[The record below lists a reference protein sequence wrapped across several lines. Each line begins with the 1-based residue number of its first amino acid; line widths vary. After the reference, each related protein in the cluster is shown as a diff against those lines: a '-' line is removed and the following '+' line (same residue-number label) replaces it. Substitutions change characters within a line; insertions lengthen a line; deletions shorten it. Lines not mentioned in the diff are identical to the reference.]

1 MADEITYETI
11 TYTAPLPGV
20 AQITLNRPKAR
31 NAQDL
36 QMTYDLNAAFD
47 HAAADD
53 GIKVII
59 LAGSDPHF
67 CAGHD
72 LSGDSGKTWK
82 DFPQISTWGSFD
94 PPGAEGRYARESEIY
109 LGMTERWRNI
119 PKPTIAAVQGK
130 CIAGGLMLAWACDI
144 IIAADDAEFR
154 DPVVEMGVCGVEF
167 FAHPWE
173 VGVRKAKELLFT
185 ADWLGAEDAK
195 QLGMVNQVVPR
206 DELLPTALAMA
217 ERIAQKPLFVLKLTK
232 QAVNQTQD
240 AMGRP
245 TAMAQVFALHQLCH
259 SHNVQVH
266 GIPVDPGGLP
276 ESMRGR
282 FVKKADMD
290 TVGSASD
297 AAE

>member
-1 MADEITYETI
+1 MAEQDTYETI
-11 TYTAPLPGV
+11 TYTEPLPSA
-20 AQITLNRPKAR
+20 AQITLNRPQAR

-36 QMTYDLNAAFD
+36 QMTYDLNQAFER
-47 HAAADD
+47 AAADD

-72 LSGDSGKTWK
+72 LSGDSGKTWE
-82 DFPQISTWGSFD
+82 DFPQVNTWGSFD
-94 PPGAEGRYARESEIY
+94 PPGAEGRFAREAEIY
-109 LGMTERWRNI
+109 LGMTERWRNV

-154 DPVVEMGVCGVEF
+154 VPVVEMGVCGVEF

-173 VGVRKAKELLFT
+173 VGPRKAKEWLFT
-185 ADWLGAEDAK
+185 ADWLGAEEAR

-206 DELLPTALAMA
+206 DDLLPTALAMA
-217 ERIAQKPLFVLKLTK
+217 ERIARKPLFALKLTK
-232 QAVNQTQD
+232 EAVNQSQD
-240 AMGRP
+240 TMGRP
-245 TAMAQVFALHQLCH
+245 TAMSQVFSLHQLCH
-259 SHNVQVH
+259 SHNMQVH

-276 ESMRGR
+276 ESMRQR
-282 FVKKADMD
+282 FAKRRAGEAGD
-290 TVGSASD
+290 
-297 AAE
+297 

>member
-1 MADEITYETI
+1 MAEQDTYETI
-11 TYTAPLPGV
+11 TYTEPLPSA
-20 AQITLNRPKAR
+20 AQITLNRPQAR

-47 HAAADD
+47 RAAGDD
-53 GIKVII
+53 EVKVII

-72 LSGDSGKTWK
+72 LSGDSGKTWQ
-82 DFPQISTWGSFD
+82 DFPQVTTWGSFD

-144 IIAADDAEFR
+144 IIAAEDAEFR

-185 ADWLGAEDAK
+185 ADWLRAEEAK

-217 ERIAQKPLFVLKLTK
+217 ERIAQKPLFALKLTK
-232 QAVNQTQD
+232 EAVNQTQD
-240 AMGRP
+240 TMGRP
-245 TAMAQVFALHQLCH
+245 TAMAQVFSLHQLCH

-282 FVKKADMD
+282 FVKKTDHK
-290 TVGSASD
+290 GE

>member
-1 MADEITYETI
+1 MAIDTMSETPSYETI
-11 TYTAPLPGV
+11 TYAHPLPGV
-20 AQITLNRPKAR
+20 AQITLNRPKTR

-36 QMTYDLNAAFD
+36 QMTYDLNDAFER
-47 HAAADD
+47 AAAD
-53 GIKVII
+53 GEVKVII
-59 LAGSDPHF
+59 LAGADPHF

-72 LSGDSGKTWK
+72 LSGDSGKTWA
-82 DFPQISTWGSFD
+82 DFPQVNTWGSFD
-94 PPGAEGRYARESEIY
+94 PPGAEGRFARESEIY
-109 LGMTERWRNI
+109 LGMTERWRNV

-144 IIAADDAEFR
+144 IIASADAEFR

-173 VGVRKAKELLFT
+173 VGPRKAKELLFT
-185 ADWLGAEDAK
+185 ADWLGAEEAR

-206 DELLPTALAMA
+206 DELLATALAMA
-217 ERIAQKPLFVLKLTK
+217 ERIAQKPLFALKLTK
-232 QAVNQTQD
+232 EAVNQTQD

-245 TAMAQVFALHQLCH
+245 NAMSQVFALHQLCH

-276 ESMRGR
+276 EGMRGR
-282 FVKKADMD
+282 FVKKP
-290 TVGSASD
+290 ASGVS
-297 AAE
+297 E